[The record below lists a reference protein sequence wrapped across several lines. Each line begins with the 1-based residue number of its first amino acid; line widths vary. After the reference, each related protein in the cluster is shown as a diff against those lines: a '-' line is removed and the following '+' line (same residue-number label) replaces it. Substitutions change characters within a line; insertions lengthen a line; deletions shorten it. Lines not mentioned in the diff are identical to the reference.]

1 MKEQWIALLG
11 RCDKPT
17 DAVED
22 YCRYLSGALSAH
34 GIDLTLERVE
44 WNAAGWPAAL
54 RELRQ
59 RVRLWQGQWV
69 LVQYTAL
76 AWSARG
82 FPRRFVQLLRV
93 LTGAGARVGV
103 VFHDVEPYSGER
115 VIDKL
120 RRRVQVHA
128 MRNTLELAEVAI
140 FTVPPEKISWKP
152 GQLSRVSFIPV
163 GANLPLPSQL
173 EPRPAAD
180 TTKALTVAVFGITGG
195 ATGERERREIVSAAR
210 HAASRLGGF
219 RLAVFGRHA
228 EEREAALRDAL
239 RDVPVEVSVEGVLD
253 GREVVEKLRGSD
265 VLLFVR
271 GGISTRRSSAIAGIG
286 CGLPVIARAGSETA
300 APITE
305 AGVAFYSEAEG
316 NDLGTV
322 LARVLE
328 SADYRTMLAENSR
341 RAYNEH
347 FAWSA
352 IAKKYVEALRL
363 AASDKELR

>member
-1 MKEQWIALLG
+1 MNERWIALLG

-22 YCRYLSGALSAH
+22 YCRYLGEALGEH
-34 GIDLTLERVE
+34 GIELRLERVE
-44 WNAAGWPAAL
+44 WNADGWPAAL

-59 RVRLWQGQWV
+59 RAAAWRDRWI

-82 FPRRFVQLLRV
+82 FPRRFVRV
-93 LTGAGARVGV
+93 LRDLGGAGARVGV

-120 RRRVQVHA
+120 RQRVQIRT
-128 MRNTLELAEVAI
+128 MRNALELADAAI

-152 GQLSRVSFIPV
+152 RQLAKASFIPV
-163 GANLPLPSQL
+163 GANLPVTSERLPRATAETRKS
-173 EPRPAAD
+173 PI
-180 TTKALTVAVFGITGG
+180 VAVFGITGG
-195 ATGERERREIVSAAR
+195 ATGERETREI
-210 HAASRLGGF
+210 LGAVRYTAQRAGAF

-228 EEREAALRDAL
+228 EEREAALREGL

-253 GREVVEKLRGSD
+253 GRQVVEKLRASD
-265 VLLFVR
+265 ALLFVR
-271 GGISTRRSSAIAGIG
+271 GGISTRRSSAIAGIA

-300 APITE
+300 APIRE
-305 AGVAFYSEAEG
+305 AGVAFYSEEKE
-316 NDLGTV
+316 NELGAV

-328 SADYRTMLAENSR
+328 DADYRAMLAEKSR
-341 RAYNEH
+341 RAYDEH
-347 FAWSA
+347 FSWSA
-352 IAKKYVEALRL
+352 IAKKYVHALRPG
-363 AASDKELR
+363 A

>member
-1 MKEQWIALLG
+1 MNEKCIALLG

-22 YCRYLSGALSAH
+22 YCKYLGEALGEH
-34 GIDLTLERVE
+34 GIELRLERVE
-44 WNAAGWPAAL
+44 WNADGWPAAL

-59 RVRLWQGQWV
+59 RAAAWRDRWI

-82 FPRRFVQLLRV
+82 FPRRFVQVLRAS
-93 LTGAGARVGV
+93 GDAGARVGV

-120 RRRVQVHA
+120 RRQVQVRT
-128 MRNTLELAEVAI
+128 MRIALELADAAI

-152 GQLSRVSFIPV
+152 RQLAKSSFIPV
-163 GANLPLPSQL
+163 GANLPVTP
-173 EPRPAAD
+173 ERGPRVTAE
-180 TTKALTVAVFGITGG
+180 TRKTLIVAVFGITGG
-195 ATGERERREIVSAAR
+195 ATGEREAHEILGAVRYAAQ
-210 HAASRLGGF
+210 RLGAF

-228 EEREAALRDAL
+228 EEREAALREGL

-253 GREVVEKLRGSD
+253 GRQVVEKLRASD

-271 GGISTRRSSAIAGIG
+271 GGISTRRSSAIAGIA
-286 CGLPVIARAGSETA
+286 CGLPVIARAASETA

-305 AGVAFYSEAEG
+305 AGVAFYSDEID
-316 NDLGTV
+316 NQLGDV

-328 SADYRTMLAENSR
+328 NANYRALLAEKSR
-341 RAYNEH
+341 RAYEEH
-347 FAWSA
+347 FSWRA
-352 IAKKYVEALRL
+352 IAKKYADALRHGP
-363 AASDKELR
+363 